1 MIMMIKGNNHLH
13 NERGGK
19 SLRRLASVLQKMVNI
34 ANDDDDG
41 VGYDKGSPQMIF
53 LEKLGILCQPGRPS
67 PNVGTPKTKNQRN
80 DIFFAF

>member
-34 ANDDDDG
+34 DGDDDDDG
-41 VGYDKGSPQMIF
+41 GDGGDSDDDV
-53 LEKLGILCQPGRPS
+53 
-67 PNVGTPKTKNQRN
+67 
-80 DIFFAF
+80 

>member
-53 LEKLGILCQPGRPS
+53 LEKLGILSQPGRPS
-67 PNVGTPKTKNQRN
+67 PPPHRTLGQPN
-80 DIFFAF
+80 

>member
-53 LEKLGILCQPGRPS
+53 LEKLGILSQ
-67 PNVGTPKTKNQRN
+67 PNVGTTKLKKN
-80 DIFFAF
+80 DVFLHFRLF